1 VSAARRAAWPWASL
15 HLAFGLLGVVLIAV
29 AQLYAFTEMSV
40 YAVRLGGSRATL
52 VILFAATFFIF
63 TTVSL
68 VRIAPMMLFAYFDAT
83 RAVAGIPRRHPRVSI
98 LVPAHDEGERIER
111 ALQAIVALDYPEVEA
126 IVVDDGSNDDT
137 FVRASRFA
145 DAHGGGRVKVLRK
158 PNGGKWSA
166 LNLAFRHAAG
176 DLVVCV
182 DADSHLT
189 RDSLR
194 WLVRHFDDP
203 RVGGCAGQVAVRN
216 NDRVLTRFQS
226 LEYVVMNGLL
236 RRMQSFFGMV
246 LVAPGPVSMFRRQT
260 LEEINRRFCD
270 GQGPWE
276 SDTFAEDADLSLNLL
291 LTGHRLVYE
300 ARAVSLTTVPATTFA
315 LLNQRYRW
323 TRGNLQAALKAWR
336 RWKREPKAP
345 RLMPLWLGTQL
356 FETIVWPLFNLYGIL
371 AFGLF
376 VALFGVEGPI
386 VLWFVALTVLDVN
399 MAALSVRLERAS
411 FRLLLLAP
419 LNRVYYSVLLDVSKL
434 FSLYDELRR
443 TRMRWS

>member
-1 VSAARRAAWPWASL
+1 MTAARRAPWPWASL
-15 HLAFGLLGVVLIAV
+15 HLAFGLSGVVLIAV
-29 AQLYAFTEMSV
+29 AQLYAFTEMSI
-40 YAVRLGGSRATL
+40 YAVRLGGYQATL
-52 VILFAATFFIF
+52 IILFASSFLIF

-68 VRIAPMMLFAYFDAT
+68 VRIVPMMLFAYFDAT
-83 RAVAGIPRRHPRVSI
+83 GAVFGNPSRLPRVSI
-98 LVPAHDEGERIER
+98 LVPAHDEAERIER

-126 IVVDDGSNDDT
+126 IVVDDGSTDDT
-137 FVRASRFA
+137 FVRAKRFA
-145 DAHGGGRVKVLRK
+145 DEKGAGRVKVLRK

-166 LNLAFRHAAG
+166 LNLAFQHAAG

-189 RDSLR
+189 RDSLS
-194 WLVRHFDDP
+194 WLVPHFEDP
-203 RVGGCAGQVAVRN
+203 RVGACAGQVAVRN
-216 NDRVLTRFQS
+216 DDRVLTRFQS

-260 LEEINRRFCD
+260 LDEINQRFC
-270 GQGPWE
+270 GGHGPWE
-276 SDTFAEDADLSLNLL
+276 SDTFAEDADLSLNVL
-291 LTGHRLVYE
+291 LTGQRLVYE

-336 RWKREPKAP
+336 RWKREPTAP
-345 RLMPLWLGTQL
+345 RLLPLWLGVQL
-356 FETIVWPLFNLYGIL
+356 FETIVWPLVNLYGIL

-386 VLWFVALTVLDVN
+386 IMWFVALTVLDTN
-399 MAALSVRLERAS
+399 MAALSIRLERAS

-419 LNRVYYSVLLDVSKL
+419 LNRIYYSVLLDVSKL
-434 FSLYDELRR
+434 FSLYDELRN